1 MNFNSLYY
9 YLYFY
14 SSYKLLSNWI
24 SFPYPSSSFGVSK
37 KNGRSLNLGWFI
49 TLVSAS
55 NPIFPS
61 PIFACLSLCEPNKF
75 ILSFKCIAYNFSNP
89 ITLSNVYPTK
99 DEDGIK
105 EQGYTFKVINNTN
118 KEEVIFYL
126 QNTLKEQ
133 ENSLNYKYIRY
144 QVTKNNKIIVKPT
157 NIKENGILFTDDNT
171 NESTYEIKMWID
183 YNSDNNV
190 YGKNFSTKL
199 ALL

>member
-1 MNFNSLYY
+1 MNNKISEYVMQIFLTIIILITST
-9 YLYFY
+9 FI
-14 SSYKLLSNWI
+14 WI
-24 SFPYPSSSFGVSK
+24 ENQDK
-37 KNGRSLNLGWFI
+37 KIDFI
-49 TLVSAS
+49 TLESE
-55 NPIFPS
+55 NYIEE
-61 PIFACLSLCEPNKF
+61 L
-75 ILSFKCIAYNFSNP
+75 SNP

-105 EQGYTFKVINNTN
+105 EQGYTFQVINSSN
-118 KEEVIFYL
+118 KEEITFYL
-126 QNTLKEQ
+126 QNTLEEQ

-157 NIKENGILFTDDNT
+157 NIKENGILFTDNNT
-171 NESTYEIKMWID
+171 NKSTYEIKMWID

>member
-1 MNFNSLYY
+1 MDNKISKYIIQM
-9 YLYFY
+9 
-14 SSYKLLSNWI
+14 LSTIIILITSTFIWI
-24 SFPYPSSSFGVSK
+24 QNQDK
-37 KNGRSLNLGWFI
+37 KIDFI
-49 TLVSAS
+49 TLD
-55 NPIFPS
+55 NEIY
-61 PIFACLSLCEPNKF
+61 IEEL
-75 ILSFKCIAYNFSNP
+75 SNP

>member
-1 MNFNSLYY
+1 MQIFLTIIILITST
-9 YLYFY
+9 FI
-14 SSYKLLSNWI
+14 WI
-24 SFPYPSSSFGVSK
+24 ENQDK
-37 KNGRSLNLGWFI
+37 KIDFI
-49 TLVSAS
+49 TLESE
-55 NPIFPS
+55 IY
-61 PIFACLSLCEPNKF
+61 IEEL
-75 ILSFKCIAYNFSNP
+75 SNP

-105 EQGYTFKVINNTN
+105 EQGYTFQVINSSN
-118 KEEVIFYL
+118 KEEITFYL
-126 QNTLKEQ
+126 QNTLEEQ

-157 NIKENGILFTDDNT
+157 NIKENGILFTDNNT
-171 NESTYEIKMWID
+171 NKSTYEIKMWID

>member
-1 MNFNSLYY
+1 MNNKISEYVMQIFLTIIILITST
-9 YLYFY
+9 FI
-14 SSYKLLSNWI
+14 WI
-24 SFPYPSSSFGVSK
+24 ENQDK
-37 KNGRSLNLGWFI
+37 KIDFI
-49 TLVSAS
+49 TLESE
-55 NPIFPS
+55 IY
-61 PIFACLSLCEPNKF
+61 IEEL
-75 ILSFKCIAYNFSNP
+75 SNP

-105 EQGYTFKVINNTN
+105 EQGYTFQVINNSN
-118 KEEVIFYL
+118 KEEITFYL
-126 QNTLKEQ
+126 QNTLEEQ

-157 NIKENGILFTDDNT
+157 NIKENGILFTDNNT
-171 NESTYEIKMWID
+171 NKSTYEIKMWID

>member
-1 MNFNSLYY
+1 MNNKISGYVIQIFLTIIILITST
-9 YLYFY
+9 FI
-14 SSYKLLSNWI
+14 WI
-24 SFPYPSSSFGVSK
+24 ENQDK
-37 KNGRSLNLGWFI
+37 KIDFI
-49 TLVSAS
+49 TLESE
-55 NPIFPS
+55 IY
-61 PIFACLSLCEPNKF
+61 IEEL
-75 ILSFKCIAYNFSNP
+75 SNP

-105 EQGYTFKVINNTN
+105 EQGYTFQVINNSN
-118 KEEVIFYL
+118 KEEITFYL
-126 QNTLKEQ
+126 QNTLEEQ

-157 NIKENGILFTDDNT
+157 NIKENGILFTDNNT
-171 NESTYEIKMWID
+171 NKSTYEIKMWID

>member
-1 MNFNSLYY
+1 MDNKISGYIMQMFLTIIILITST
-9 YLYFY
+9 FI
-14 SSYKLLSNWI
+14 WI
-24 SFPYPSSSFGVSK
+24 ENQDK
-37 KNGRSLNLGWFI
+37 KIDFI
-49 TLVSAS
+49 TLD
-55 NPIFPS
+55 NKIY
-61 PIFACLSLCEPNKF
+61 IEELS
-75 ILSFKCIAYNFSNP
+75 SP

-105 EQGYTFKVINNTN
+105 EQGYTFQVINNSN
-118 KEEVIFYL
+118 KEEVTFYL
-126 QNTLKEQ
+126 QNTLEEQ

-144 QVTKNNKIIVKPT
+144 QVTKNNKVIVKPT

>member
-1 MNFNSLYY
+1 MNHKISGYIMQMFLTIIILITST
-9 YLYFY
+9 FV
-14 SSYKLLSNWI
+14 WI
-24 SFPYPSSSFGVSK
+24 ENQDK
-37 KNGRSLNLGWFI
+37 KIDFI
-49 TLVSAS
+49 TLESE
-55 NPIFPS
+55 IY
-61 PIFACLSLCEPNKF
+61 IEEL
-75 ILSFKCIAYNFSNP
+75 SNP

-105 EQGYTFKVINNTN
+105 EQGYTFQVINNSD
-118 KEEVIFYL
+118 KEEVTFYL
-126 QNTLKEQ
+126 QNTLEEQ

-144 QVTKNNKIIVKPT
+144 QVTKNNKVIVKPT
-157 NIKENGILFTDDNT
+157 NIKEDGILFTDDNT